1 MSAVRF
7 LDGKPDYDLTYND
20 VFMAPNRSSV
30 SSRSEVDLT
39 STDGLATPLPIVV
52 ANMTAISG
60 RRMAETMARRGGI
73 AILPQ
78 DIPTDVVAAQIAK
91 VKAAHPIFET
101 PIRVVVGSTVGEA
114 MALIPK
120 RAHGVAVVVEGSRPV
135 GIVSPAEFEGVDRF
149 TQVQEV
155 MTGDLTI
162 VGTDATPSEI
172 FSHLSARHQKVALIT
187 NDDDSLAGLMTSK
200 GALRSSL
207 YEPAL
212 DPDGRL
218 MVGTAIGINGD
229 VAARAR
235 RLLDAGADVLVVDT
249 AHGHQERMITAITAV
264 REARDAFEAETGR
277 RVIVVAGNVVTA
289 RAVDDLVHAG
299 ADVLKVGVG
308 PGAMCTTRMQTGVGR
323 PQFSA
328 VLECARAAEALGK
341 SVWADGGVRY
351 PRDVALALAAGAG
364 SVMIGSWFAGTYEST
379 GPLLS
384 DHQGRQYKESFGM
397 ASARAVRSRTREDS
411 PFDRARKA
419 LFEEGISSSRMYL
432 DPDRP
437 GVEDLLDWITSGVRS
452 ACTYAGARTLDQ
464 YHEQAVVGVQSSAG
478 YDEGRP
484 LHASW

>member
-1 MSAVRF
+1 MRF

-30 SSRSEVDLT
+30 SSRTEVDLT

-73 AILPQ
+73 AVLPQ
-78 DIPTDVVAAQIAK
+78 DIPTDVVSAQIAK
-91 VKAAHPIFET
+91 VKAAHPVFET
-101 PIRVVVGSTVGEA
+101 PIRVVIGSTVGEA
-114 MALIPK
+114 LALIPK
-120 RAHGVAVVVEGSRPV
+120 RAHGVAVVVEDNKPV

-162 VGTDATPSEI
+162 VGTDATPSEV
-172 FSHLSARHQKVALIT
+172 FSHLSARHQKVALVT
-187 NDDDSLAGLMTSK
+187 DGNGSLVGLMTSK

-207 YEPAL
+207 YDPAL

-249 AHGHQERMITAITAV
+249 AHGHQERMITAISAV
-264 REARDAFEAETGR
+264 GNARDAFEADTGR
-277 RVIVVAGNVVTA
+277 RVVVVAGNVVTA
-289 RAVDDLVHAG
+289 RAVDDLVLAG

-452 ACTYAGARTLDQ
+452 ACTYAGARTLEQ